1 MKNKLGDLREKT
13 PFQKS
18 FKKHLVQFSCS
29 VLSDSLWPHES
40 QHARLPCPSPIPVVY
55 SDSCPSSWWCHPA
68 ISSCVVL
75 FSNMSLSKLQ
85 EMVKDREA
93 WRDAVHG
100 VAESQTRLS
109 DWTATKILEDRC
121 VSVLFLAIS
130 SGLSSVPALKVFVNS
145 FNARPPPT
153 GHSSAQSSRWHRIKE
168 ADFYVILLLLS
179 PRLSWKPCWLAL
191 ISLFLANAQAR
202 VWK

>member
-1 MKNKLGDLREKT
+1 MKNKLEDFREKT

-18 FKKHLVQFSCS
+18 FKKQLVQFSCS

-40 QHARLPCPSPIPVVY
+40 QHARLPCPSPIPGVY
-55 SDSCPSSWWCHPA
+55 SDSRPSSWWCHPA
-68 ISSCVVL
+68 ISCCVVS

-93 WRDAVHG
+93 WRAAVHG
-100 VAESQTRLS
+100 VAESQTWLS

-121 VSVLFLAIS
+121 VSVLFPTIS
-130 SGLSSVPALKVFVNS
+130 SGLSSVPALKIFVKW

-153 GHSSAQSSRWHRIKE
+153 GA
-168 ADFYVILLLLS
+168 F
-179 PRLSWKPCWLAL
+179 
-191 ISLFLANAQAR
+191 
-202 VWK
+202 